1 MSSRKRQRGKEGA
14 RLISLRC
21 EVKAVKLREKF
32 LIALIVLALG
42 LLVYR
47 VADGLMS
54 RALLNAARPAAA
66 YSVDARLFDGG

>member
-1 MSSRKRQRGKEGA
+1 M
-14 RLISLRC
+14 
-21 EVKAVKLREKF
+21 KLREKF

-47 VADGLMS
+47 VADGLMG

-66 YSVDARLFDGG
+66 YSVDARLVDGG

>member
-1 MSSRKRQRGKEGA
+1 MASSPA
-14 RLISLRC
+14 
-21 EVKAVKLREKF
+21 AVSYTHL
-32 LIALIVLALG
+32 ALIVLALG

-47 VADGLMS
+47 VADGLMG